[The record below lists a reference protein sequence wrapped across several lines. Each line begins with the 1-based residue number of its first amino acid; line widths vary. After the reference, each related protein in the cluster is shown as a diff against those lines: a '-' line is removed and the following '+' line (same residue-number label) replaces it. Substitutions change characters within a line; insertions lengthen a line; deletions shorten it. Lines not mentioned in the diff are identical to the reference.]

1 MKGSSDRITDV
12 CGAEGERAVMIKA
25 VIFDIDNTMYNFDEA
40 HKSAMAALCAYTEK
54 NFGMGEA
61 KTKELAAK
69 CMGMITERLGNN
81 CAAIHNRLIRFQ
93 CFLEQIGSADYQ
105 KAMEMY
111 HTYWDTL
118 LDVMEPEPGL
128 LPLLK
133 RLKEK
138 GIKIGIG
145 SDMTAYIQ
153 YKKLEKIGA
162 LGYLDFLVT
171 SEEAGAEKPDPQF
184 FSLCV
189 EKAGCRPEEC
199 VFIGDN
205 LKKDVAGSADF
216 GMIGTWYH
224 PGNGSSDR
232 DSDYPIIKSFE
243 DYLHSEGW
251 ERE

>member
-1 MKGSSDRITDV
+1 MT
-12 CGAEGERAVMIKA
+12 KA

-40 HKSAMAALCAYTEK
+40 HKNAMAALCAYTEK
-54 NFGMGEA
+54 NFGMSAAE
-61 KTKELAAK
+61 TKELAAK
-69 CMGMITERLGNN
+69 CMGMIIERLGNN

-93 CFLEQIGSADYQ
+93 CFLEQIGSADFQ

-111 HTYWDTL
+111 HAYWDTL
-118 LDVMEPEPGL
+118 LEVMEPEPGL

-153 YKKLEKIGA
+153 YKKLGKIGA
-162 LGYLDFLVT
+162 LEYLDFIVT
-171 SEEAGAEKPDPQF
+171 SEEAGTEKPTPQF
-184 FSLCV
+184 FELCV
-189 EKAGCRPEEC
+189 KKAGCRPEEC

-205 LKKDVAGSADF
+205 LKKDVEGSAGF

-224 PGNGSSDR
+224 PGSGFSDGT
-232 DSDYPIIKSFE
+232 SKYPTINSYE
-243 DYLHSEGW
+243 DYLREEGW
-251 ERE
+251 EKSR